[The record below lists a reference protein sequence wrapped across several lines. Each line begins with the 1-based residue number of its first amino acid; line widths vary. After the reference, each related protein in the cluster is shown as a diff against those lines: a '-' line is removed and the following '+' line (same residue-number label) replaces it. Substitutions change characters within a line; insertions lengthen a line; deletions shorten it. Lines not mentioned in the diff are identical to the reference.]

1 VRGLFIIFA
10 ALDVRSVIDFFV
22 RLGVFG
28 PFLVEALGSSFL
40 YLPLANELLL
50 VALIGSDES
59 RRMWAAYAAM
69 AAAGSLAGTLL
80 ADSVVRPAGEKGL
93 EKLVRPKLVRRL
105 KRRLERRAGWVI
117 FLASMCPPPFPFRAV
132 VLTASA
138 LQSPR
143 AKILAA
149 VFLGRL
155 VRFTAEALLILYLG
169 HELLGYMNS
178 RAFEYVVYGVMAIA
192 AVGSALALRKWLS

>member
-1 VRGLFIIFA
+1 MWGLFTIFGA
-10 ALDVRSVIDFFV
+10 FVVRSVINFFV
-22 RLGVFG
+22 RLGAFG
-28 PFLVEALGSSFL
+28 PFLLEALDSSFL

-59 RRMWAAYAAM
+59 RWRWAVYAAM

-93 EKLVRPKLVRRL
+93 EKFVKPKRLRRL
-105 KRRLERRAGWVI
+105 KRRLEGNAGWAI
-117 FLASMCPPPFPFRAV
+117 FLASLCPPPFPFRAV
-132 VLTASA
+132 MLTASA

-143 AKILAA
+143 AKMLAA

-155 VRFTAEALLILYLG
+155 VRFTAEALLILYFG
-169 HELLGYMNS
+169 RGLLNYMDS
-178 RAFEYVVYGVMAIA
+178 RVFEYVTYGLMAIA
-192 AVGSALALRKWLS
+192 AVGSILAVRKWLS